1 MQVTAKARFIRT
13 GPRKVRA
20 VIDVVRGK
28 DVAVAKQQLVAM
40 RQEASTVV
48 KKLVDSAVANAEH
61 NFGLQANN
69 LYIATIKAD
78 EGPTLKRWTPRAFGR
93 ATTIR
98 KRSCH
103 ITIVLDERIPTEPKV
118 GRTSTAAAPVT
129 LTATAEAGDKG
140 KTTGKRD
147 AKPTSKGA
155 GRSGK
160 RGFSQ
165 KLFSRK
171 AG

>member
-1 MQVTAKARFIRT
+1 MQVTAKARFIRI

-20 VIDVVRGK
+20 VIDVIRGK
-28 DVAVAKQQLVAM
+28 DVVVAQQQLTAM
-40 RQEASTVV
+40 RQEASTAV
-48 KKLVDSAVANAEH
+48 KKLVDSAVANATH
-61 NFGLQANN
+61 NFSLQANN
-69 LYIATIKAD
+69 LYITTIKAD

-98 KRSCH
+98 KRSSH
-103 ITIVLDERIPTEPKV
+103 ITIVLDERIPTEPKTRQASV
-118 GRTSTAAAPVT
+118 TPAPIT
-129 LTATAEAGDKG
+129 LTAMADSGEKG
-140 KTTGKRD
+140 KNNSKPGT
-147 AKPTSKGA
+147 KPTSKGA

-160 RGFSQ
+160 RSFSQ